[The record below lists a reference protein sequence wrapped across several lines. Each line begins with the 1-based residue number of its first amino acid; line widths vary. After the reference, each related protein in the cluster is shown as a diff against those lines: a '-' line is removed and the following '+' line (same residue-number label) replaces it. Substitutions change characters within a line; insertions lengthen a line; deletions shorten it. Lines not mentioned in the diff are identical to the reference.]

1 MDRTVDNRVCQLITR
16 RTGITPHDESS
27 RLQAPRDA
35 TAQTLCEC
43 CIKIIGE
50 YTPDI
55 VRTEN
60 LWIERCHPSVFII
73 PWGAMALSIGIVGL
87 PNVGKSTLFK
97 AVTNKA
103 VDIQNY
109 PFTTIEPNVGVVE
122 VPDERVDKLAE
133 FSKSAKKLY
142 ATVEFTDIA
151 GLVKGASQGEGL
163 GNKFLANIREV
174 DAIAQVVRVHET
186 GDVLHVH
193 GAIDPSSDIGVIN
206 AELIVADLD
215 SVSRR
220 LVEAKKNA
228 NHDKEAKL
236 SVPLLER
243 LAEGLQKGVLASA
256 VDMHH
261 DDEQRLLKA
270 MNLLTA
276 KPFIYVF
283 NVSEDQLASGW
294 TPNAAVLEA
303 ITGSHWVVMCN
314 KMELELSEMPHD
326 EKAAFLT
333 ELGLPESGLDRLITV
348 AYDTLGLHS
357 FLTTGEKETRA
368 WTCHKG
374 DTIPVASR
382 AIHTDFE
389 RLFIR
394 AEVIQWQQLLD
405 TGSHGNARAKGL
417 IHTVGKDYVV
427 QDGDVVEILIGK

>member
-1 MDRTVDNRVCQLITR
+1 M
-16 RTGITPHDESS
+16 S
-27 RLQAPRDA
+27 
-35 TAQTLCEC
+35 
-43 CIKIIGE
+43 
-50 YTPDI
+50 
-55 VRTEN
+55 
-60 LWIERCHPSVFII
+60 
-73 PWGAMALSIGIVGL
+73 LSIGIVGL

-97 AVTNKA
+97 AVTNKQ

-122 VPDERVDKLAE
+122 VPDVRVDKLAE

-174 DAIAQVVRVHET
+174 DAIAEVVRVHDA
-186 GDVLHVH
+186 GDILHVH
-193 GAIDPSSDIGVIN
+193 ENVDPVRDVGIIN
-206 AELIVADLD
+206 AELIIADLD

-220 LVEAKKNA
+220 LVEAKKSMS
-228 NHDKEAKL
+228 HDKEAKL

-243 LAEGLQKGVLASA
+243 LAEGLQKGLLACA

-261 DDEQRLLKA
+261 DDEQRLLKQ

-283 NVSEDQLASGW
+283 NVSESQLAAGW
-294 TPNAAVLEA
+294 TPDGALLEA
-303 ITGSHWVVMCN
+303 IAGAHWVVMCN

-326 EKAAFLT
+326 EKAAFLK

-357 FLTTGEKETRA
+357 FLTTGEKESRA

-394 AEVIQWQQLLD
+394 AEVINWETLLD
-405 TGSHGNARAKGL
+405 AGSHANARAHGL

-427 QDGDVVEILIGK
+427 KDGDVVEILIGK

>member
-1 MDRTVDNRVCQLITR
+1 
-16 RTGITPHDESS
+16 
-27 RLQAPRDA
+27 
-35 TAQTLCEC
+35 
-43 CIKIIGE
+43 
-50 YTPDI
+50 
-55 VRTEN
+55 
-60 LWIERCHPSVFII
+60 
-73 PWGAMALSIGIVGL
+73 MALSIGIVGL

-133 FSKSAKKLY
+133 FSQSKKKLY

-163 GNKFLANIREV
+163 GNKFLQNIREV
-174 DAIAQVVRVHET
+174 DAIAQVVRVHDT

-193 GAIDPSSDIGVIN
+193 GAVDPASDIGVIN
-206 AELIVADLD
+206 AELIVSDLD
-215 SVSRR
+215 SVVKR
-220 LVEAKKNA
+220 LENAKKSA
-228 NHDKEAKL
+228 HFDKEAKL

-243 LAEGLQKGVLASA
+243 LADGLQRGILASA

-261 DDEQRLLKA
+261 EDEQRLLKV

-283 NVSEDQLASGW
+283 NVSEAQLAEDW
-294 TPNAAVLEA
+294 KPDDALLEA
-303 ITGSHWVVMCN
+303 LAGAHWVVMCN
-314 KMELELSEMPHD
+314 KMELELSEMGHD
-326 EKAAFLT
+326 EKATFLR
-333 ELGLPESGLDRLITV
+333 ELGLPESGLDRLITT
-348 AYDTLGLHS
+348 AYDTLGLLS
-357 FLTTGEKETRA
+357 FLTTGDKESRA
-368 WTCHKG
+368 WTCRKG

-394 AEVIQWQQLLD
+394 AEVINWQKLLEA
-405 TGSHGNARAKGL
+405 GSHANARAKGL